1 MSFTGNNGLVD
12 GNIYIFSVIVLVGI
26 FLIFRYICD
35 VVDEYIAETL
45 IYITKWLKF
54 TEALAGVTLL
64 ALANG
69 AGDLITAVVS
79 SDGEEGVNYN
89 IGALFGAG
97 LFVITI
103 VLTLTIRSAPYKI
116 HVDKN
121 VIYRDV
127 VFYIIGVTTVIIFKS
142 RELYIS

>member
-1 MSFTGNNGLVD
+1 M
-12 GNIYIFSVIVLVGI
+12 
-26 FLIFRYICD
+26 CD
-35 VVDEYIAETL
+35 VVDEYIAEAL

-54 TEALAGVTLL
+54 SEALAGVTLL

-89 IGALFGAG
+89 IGSLLGAG

-103 VLTLTIRSAPYKI
+103 VLTLTIRAAPFKI
-116 HVDKN
+116 KVDKN

-127 VFYIIGVTTVIIFKS
+127 VFYIIGVSTVIIFGIVG
-142 RELYIS
+142 ELTWWSSTIMLLEYWMLVMTVMF

>member
-1 MSFTGNNGLVD
+1 
-12 GNIYIFSVIVLVGI
+12 
-26 FLIFRYICD
+26 
-35 VVDEYIAETL
+35 
-45 IYITKWLKF
+45 
-54 TEALAGVTLL
+54 
-64 ALANG
+64 
-69 AGDLITAVVS
+69 LITAVVS

-127 VFYIIGVTTVIIFKS
+127 VFYIIGVTTVIIFAFVGTLTWWS
-142 RELYIS
+142 STIMLLEYWLLVMVVMF